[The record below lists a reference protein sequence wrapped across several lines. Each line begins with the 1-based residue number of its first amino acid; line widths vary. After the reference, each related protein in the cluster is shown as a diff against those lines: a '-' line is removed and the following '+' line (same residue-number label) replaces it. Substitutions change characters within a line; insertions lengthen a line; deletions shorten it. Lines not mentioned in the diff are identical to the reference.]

1 MQIFFKWRKKQ
12 DGWLLR
18 NTEVDPWL
26 PHTCTHI
33 YTCTCTH
40 TNTLVHTHKE
50 SWYSS
55 ICSSERSELTFEQ
68 GHWRIVF
75 QSDTLANWSAFQ
87 YWISIFFKVLLLSRF
102 LKWYSLYQCALKILR
117 DSKLISALLAGLFY
131 SSSALPYLLLFCCG
145 LQVLV
150 STL

>member
-1 MQIFFKWRKKQ
+1 MQFFLNEGKHKM
-12 DGWLLR
+12 DGSWETLR
-18 NTEVDPWL
+18 LTPDFHIRA
-26 PHTCTHI
+26 HTFI
-33 YTCTCTH
+33 RTCTH

-55 ICSSERSELTFEQ
+55 IYSSKMSELTFEQ
-68 GHWRIVF
+68 GHWQTVF

-131 SSSALPYLLLFCCG
+131 SFSALPYLLLFCCV

>member
-1 MQIFFKWRKKQ
+1 MQNFFKWRKKQ
-12 DGWLLR
+12 DGWLTR

-33 YTCTCTH
+33 YTH
-40 TNTLVHTHKE
+40 VHTHKE
-50 SWYSS
+50 RWYSS
-55 ICSSERSELTFEQ
+55 ICSSKMSELTFEQ
-68 GHWRIVF
+68 GHWQIVF

-102 LKWYSLYQCALKILR
+102 LKWYSLYRCALKVLR
-117 DSKLISALLAGLFY
+117 DSKLVSALLACLFY
-131 SSSALPYLLLFCCG
+131 SFSALLYLLLFCCV